1 MSGAELQG
9 LSEAQIEQLAQRLA
23 AYRGALSLES
33 VDGLFCALI
42 AAPQLILP
50 SDYLPVILGDSPEG
64 AFESMADAQEAMGL
78 LMRYWNAIAADFE
91 QESIHLAYVLEPG
104 TDGILGR
111 DWARGYMRGTRLS
124 PQGWNR
130 IFGDDREGLV
140 LTIPVVAGEVDP
152 DWPRTPLTPKKSD
165 ENLQHMLAGAA
176 RAYRYFKPDRL
187 AQTGASIAARA
198 PRPVTFERESP
209 KIGRNDP
216 CPCGSG
222 KKYKKCCGRTEDER
236 GAVH

>member
-1 MSGAELQG
+1 MSGTGPQA
-9 LSEAQIEQLAQRLA
+9 LSEAEIEQLAERLA
-23 AYRGALSLES
+23 AYPGALSLEA

-42 AAPQLILP
+42 ASPRLILP
-50 SDYLPVILGDSPEG
+50 SDYLPVVLGDSPEG
-64 AFESMADAQEAMGL
+64 AFESMADAQETMGL

-91 QESIHLAYVLEPG
+91 KESIHLAYVLEPG
-104 TDGILGR
+104 SEGITGR

-124 PQGWNR
+124 PEGWNR

-152 DWPRTPLTPKKSD
+152 DWPKEPMTAEKSD
-165 ENLQHMLAGAA
+165 ELLQSMLAGAA
-176 RAYRYFKPDRL
+176 RAYRYFKSDRQ
-187 AQTGASIAARA
+187 AQAGASAAARTPRTA
-198 PRPVTFERESP
+198 PFEREGP
-209 KIGRNDP
+209 KVGRNDP

-222 KKYKKCCGRTEDER
+222 KKYKKCCGRTESES